1 VRGDERGERG
11 GTGHQLGDGG
21 GLFGNW
27 RGGMRG
33 EDREGRGEGGDGEER
48 RSRSKERESKAKKG
62 KDPIGLS
69 SKSRLEKRDLF
80 CPRARG

>member
-1 VRGDERGERG
+1 
-11 GTGHQLGDGG
+11 
-21 GLFGNW
+21 
-27 RGGMRG
+27 MRG

-69 SKSRLEKRDLF
+69 SKSRLEKRILF